1 MSRGTRA
8 IYVHTYIYIYIYTDK
23 YYDLIGQI
31 MLNNQSQADLTL
43 IPE

>member
-1 MSRGTRA
+1 MYKIYIQ
-8 IYVHTYIYIYIYTDK
+8 IYVHTYIYIYTDT

-31 MLNNQSQADLTL
+31 MLNNQRQADLTL